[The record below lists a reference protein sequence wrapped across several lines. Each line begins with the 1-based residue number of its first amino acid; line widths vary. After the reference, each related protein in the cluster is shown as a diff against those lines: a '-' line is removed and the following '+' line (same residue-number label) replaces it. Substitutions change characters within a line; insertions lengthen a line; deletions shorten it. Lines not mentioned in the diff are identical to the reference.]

1 MMRENT
7 PRPAGRFA
15 QARALYGR
23 STMAQLLIF
32 MGLELARSLLLY
44 LISLAVSAVSNLLVA
59 NGSIE
64 QMYTFRQTFSH
75 VQSFLSL
82 VLAIGM
88 LFLHRSV
95 TFRSADRAVCT
106 ALPLAGL
113 LLLNNLL
120 GTVVAM
126 ILAQT
131 GVAETV
137 LRWCM
142 EGHSTAIAIAVF
154 AGLWLLSMLVS
165 TLYPYAQAGTVH
177 LARTKGKRIL
187 CILPI
192 LGLIP
197 LQLLSWAVS
206 WRAYVL
212 AWSLGGGILFSLIT
226 QVSSLLSLLVTTACA
241 FFAQRNLVYRDTCD
255 TAPRT
260 VQRLLARLAA
270 EETRPAPP
278 TAAQLEIERL
288 NRQQSSLAWQM
299 EGLNRQRD
307 QLLQQMAGVQAALN
321 AAEASNVPPA
331 APAPEE
337 HS

>member
-23 STMAQLLIF
+23 STMTQLLIF

-44 LISLAVSAVSNLLVA
+44 LILLAGNMVNNLLVQ
-59 NGSIE
+59 SDVFLE
-64 QMYTFRQTFSH
+64 TFSSFR
-75 VQSFLSL
+75 SFLSL

-126 ILAQT
+126 ILYQT
-131 GVAETV
+131 GVMQGFLDWIFGLGGWALILV
-137 LRWCM
+137 C
-142 EGHSTAIAIAVF
+142 V
-154 AGLWLLSMLVS
+154 GLWLADILFGVLFS
-165 TLYPYAQAGTVH
+165 YAQAGTVH
-177 LARTKGKRIL
+177 LARTKGKRVL
-187 CILPI
+187 CILPM
-192 LGLIP
+192 LGFIP
-197 LQLLSWAVS
+197 LQLLALVAEWRVS
-206 WRAYVL
+206 AT
-212 AWSLGGGILFSLIT
+212 AWFFGYGIWYMLI
-226 QVSSLLSLLVTTACA
+226 SMALSLLSLLVTTACA